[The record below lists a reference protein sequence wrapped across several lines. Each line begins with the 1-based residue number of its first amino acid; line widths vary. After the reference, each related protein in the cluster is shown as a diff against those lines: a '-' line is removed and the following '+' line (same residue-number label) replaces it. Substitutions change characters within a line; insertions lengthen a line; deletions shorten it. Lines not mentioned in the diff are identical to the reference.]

1 VTFSLTLDAFGHAG
15 RRVCQSAEALYD
27 LGANSVGAIATHGI
41 FSGNAIQKVQASDLE
56 YLVVSDS
63 CPIEDK
69 YRRSANKIIQVGI
82 RAGKMPFPMSTSPK
96 PLLFHHSTQSKCH
109 ETGLGIF

>member
-82 RAGKMPFPMSTSPK
+82 RTGKMRFRMST
-96 PLLFHHSTQSKCH
+96 
-109 ETGLGIF
+109 